1 MTDQWRHL
9 PAAARPIAA
18 ASAAAA
24 TAARDQDREAL
35 TEAVAQLSA
44 QDQTQT
50 GLILGTAVRLL
61 LETAHPDGLDA
72 DDVRAVLEK
81 SVRSAASWCPE
92 VDPQVTLYLLAG
104 ALGVWDDDGSPPP
117 APGALALHAALL
129 VAYLSGGRPFAQVM
143 TATLGEIQHAQL
155 ND

>member
-1 MTDQWRHL
+1 MTVQWRHL

-18 ASAAAA
+18 ATAAAA
-24 TAARDQDREAL
+24 MAARDQDRDAL
-35 TEAVAQLSA
+35 TEAVALLST

-50 GLILGTAVRLL
+50 GLILGTAVRLQ
-61 LETAHPDGLDA
+61 LEAAHPDGLDA

-81 SVRSAASWCPE
+81 SVRPAAAWCPE
-92 VDPQVTLYLLAG
+92 VDPQVMLYLLAG

-129 VAYLSGGRPFAQVM
+129 LTHLSGARPIAEVI
-143 TATLGEIQHAQL
+143 TAALGEIQHAQL